1 MDMGLEGRTAIVCGA
16 SSGMGLA
23 TAEALAAEGANVVMF
38 GRRREL
44 LEREADRV
52 GALAVQGDLTIPQH
66 LERLVQATV
75 GAFGGVDVL
84 VLNGGGPPAGKA
96 STISAAAVEEAV
108 ALLLT
113 SHVTLVGRCLPHL
126 RESGRGRIVAIESSS
141 VREPLAN
148 LALSNAVRPGVVGWL
163 KTLARELGPDGI
175 TVNTIAP
182 GSIDTDRLRSLRG
195 PGRSRC
201 RGARE
206 HSPPA
211 PRSGE
216 RDSRRG
222 DVSRVRPRR
231 LRDRRRDPGRR
242 RTHPQPAVKAST
254 SRWLLLAGGALLAVV
269 VLLLATMP
277 ANDYLFVPNS
287 AHPIAGK
294 VEVEGKSGADG
305 PGGIYYVDVTV
316 RKVRWLERL
325 LPFARPDGASLVPA
339 QAVTAPGESFRQ
351 RIVQARA
358 EMKHSEQVAAAVALR
373 ADGRDVETVPRGVL
387 VEAVALDVPAAKSL
401 SSGDVIVGV
410 DGRKVT
416 TVEQLLHATRA
427 LEPGDEV
434 ALRLRQDD
442 KVVERTVRTVAAPDD
457 PKRAIIGI
465 SVSQDAKI
473 DLPLDVNIDLGNVG
487 GPSAGLPFAL
497 QIYQEL
503 GHDVDRGRRVAA
515 TGEIELDGSVEPVGG
530 IKQKTYGVRSSGAD
544 VFLVPAGEN
553 AATARRYAGGL
564 RIVPVKSFEQALRV
578 LRTISQK

>member
-1 MDMGLEGRTAIVCGA
+1 
-16 SSGMGLA
+16 
-23 TAEALAAEGANVVMF
+23 
-38 GRRREL
+38 
-44 LEREADRV
+44 
-52 GALAVQGDLTIPQH
+52 
-66 LERLVQATV
+66 
-75 GAFGGVDVL
+75 
-84 VLNGGGPPAGKA
+84 
-96 STISAAAVEEAV
+96 
-108 ALLLT
+108 
-113 SHVTLVGRCLPHL
+113 
-126 RESGRGRIVAIESSS
+126 
-141 VREPLAN
+141 
-148 LALSNAVRPGVVGWL
+148 
-163 KTLARELGPDGI
+163 
-175 TVNTIAP
+175 
-182 GSIDTDRLRSLRG
+182 
-195 PGRSRC
+195 
-201 RGARE
+201 
-206 HSPPA
+206 
-211 PRSGE
+211 
-216 RDSRRG
+216 
-222 DVSRVRPRR
+222 
-231 LRDRRRDPGRR
+231 
-242 RTHPQPAVKAST
+242 VKAST
-254 SRWLLLAGGALLAVV
+254 SRWLLLGGGALLAVV

-339 QAVTAPGESFRQ
+339 QAVTAPGESFRH

-373 ADGRDVETVPRGVL
+373 ADGRAVETVPRGVL

-503 GHDVDRGRRVAA
+503 GHDVDRGQRVAA

-578 LRTISQK
+578 LRTLSQK

>member
-1 MDMGLEGRTAIVCGA
+1 MR
-16 SSGMGLA
+16 
-23 TAEALAAEGANVVMF
+23 
-38 GRRREL
+38 
-44 LEREADRV
+44 
-52 GALAVQGDLTIPQH
+52 
-66 LERLVQATV
+66 
-75 GAFGGVDVL
+75 
-84 VLNGGGPPAGKA
+84 
-96 STISAAAVEEAV
+96 
-108 ALLLT
+108 
-113 SHVTLVGRCLPHL
+113 
-126 RESGRGRIVAIESSS
+126 
-141 VREPLAN
+141 
-148 LALSNAVRPGVVGWL
+148 
-163 KTLARELGPDGI
+163 
-175 TVNTIAP
+175 
-182 GSIDTDRLRSLRG
+182 
-195 PGRSRC
+195 
-201 RGARE
+201 
-206 HSPPA
+206 
-211 PRSGE
+211 
-216 RDSRRG
+216 
-222 DVSRVRPRR
+222 
-231 LRDRRRDPGRR
+231 
-242 RTHPQPAVKAST
+242 
-254 SRWLLLAGGALLAVV
+254 
-269 VLLLATMP
+269 
-277 ANDYLFVPNS
+277 
-287 AHPIAGK
+287 
-294 VEVEGKSGADG
+294 
-305 PGGIYYVDVTV
+305 
-316 RKVRWLERL
+316 
-325 LPFARPDGASLVPA
+325 
-339 QAVTAPGESFRQ
+339 
-351 RIVQARA
+351 
-358 EMKHSEQVAAAVALR
+358 HSEQVAAAVALR
-373 ADGRDVETVPRGVL
+373 ADGRAVETVPRGVL

-515 TGEIELDGSVEPVGG
+515 TGEIELDGRVEPVGG